1 MKVDKAESDYR
12 EIIITNAIS
21 KLSTPS
27 LFSKNKSRVLLMFKK
42 EYQHY
47 TIEKFLLQTN
57 IITTQIYIKRDKTPH
72 KLHSLHRSYN
82 KV

>member
-1 MKVDKAESDYR
+1 MQVAKVNSNYK
-12 EIIITNAIS
+12 EIIMTNAIS

-27 LFSKNKSRVLLMFKK
+27 LFSKNKNRVLLMLKK

-47 TIEKFLLQTN
+47 TIEKVLLQTN
-57 IITTQIYIKRDKTPH
+57 VIIPQTKTKSNKTPH

-82 KV
+82 KA